1 MVFDSTE
8 RHKTNS
14 WRLVCRGLTSFEQ
27 HLYQPHWVSTSLGL
41 CIDIESI
48 NCRLSLV
55 TLIDL
60 NCITDDGVGSSN
72 LGLVFFPFTSSSSSA
87 PSSSYYYL
95 SSQSSFIPWSLLLFL
110 LLLFFISSIPWS
122 LLLLQLL
129 LVRSPL
135 SISSSSSKPTT
146 HPPPLTQPP
155 CW

>member
-8 RHKTNS
+8 RQKTNS

-72 LGLVFFPFTSSSSSA
+72 LGLVFFPFTSSSSA